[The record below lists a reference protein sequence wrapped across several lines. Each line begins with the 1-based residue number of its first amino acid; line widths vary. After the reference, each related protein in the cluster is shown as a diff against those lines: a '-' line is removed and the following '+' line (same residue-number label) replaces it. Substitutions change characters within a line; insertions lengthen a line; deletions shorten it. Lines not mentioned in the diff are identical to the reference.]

1 MARTITL
8 LTVFGPVIVCA
19 IPQRGNFIG
28 MAQCSS
34 LPSII
39 RMTVE
44 QCEQIC
50 GIGWHAYEK
59 WEVVSAL
66 ATWVIPLFVLRLA
79 GVGWTLP
86 AQHGACLST
95 TASWPHTLLGNPIDV
110 IWSHL
115 EKLEHMH
122 RTQQDDAALA
132 IIRITL
138 DDFDFD
144 HGAQSTAKIEARET
158 LSAILIRYKNSLGH
172 TERIGFLEKCHDAA
186 FLLAHNRTSSTRR
199 AALAVIAYAVALFTS
214 LASAMAQNSAA
225 VHTPH
230 TLALRELYYWLIS
243 AIALS
248 SATGA
253 FPTEHTAWADLKPVI
268 SAISDSQFNLA
279 PLKPWTG
286 GSYCY
291 RPHKRIKGR
300 SIPLLGLSILA
311 VGGAWAISFTMSW
324 ITPTRGLGC
333 RSFMEL
339 GFFAAWVIN
348 FLVSYC
354 IARTAHEKWP
364 KGAFVATF
372 ICDIIIAVPSVLPI
386 RRCNGHK
393 VIIIDT
399 HHHFSGW
406 FNSCKCWA
414 AFWTV
419 RRAAAHYVPV
429 GLAAQEHALAPTY
442 FTLLACALG
451 VQVLLSGGILVHY
464 RRELRLI
471 YGGQLEGP
479 ATSEVPPHHGRE
491 DASRQDSDG
500 SGSSV

>member
-8 LTVFGPVIVCA
+8 LTVFGPVVVSA

-66 ATWVIPLFVLRLA
+66 ATWVIPLFVL
-79 GVGWTLP
+79 VGNMHFSNFELELFSLSSPSVP
-86 AQHGACLST
+86 ASGGSGSYAAR
-95 TASWPHTLLGNPIDV
+95 TAWSVFINYGFVASHLLGNPIDV

-122 RTQQDDAALA
+122 HQMQQDDAALA

-144 HGAQSTAKIEARET
+144 FDHGAQSTAKIEATET

-172 TERIGFLEKCHDAA
+172 TERIRFLEKCHDAA
-186 FLLAHNRTSSTRR
+186 FLLAHSRTSSTRR

-253 FPTEHTAWADLKPVI
+253 FPTEHTARADLKPVI
-268 SAISDSQFNLA
+268 SAISDSQFKLA

-291 RPHKRIKGR
+291 RPHKRIEGR

-339 GFFAAWVIN
+339 GFFFGWVIN

-372 ICDIIIAVPSVLPI
+372 VCDMIIAVPSVL
-386 RRCNGHK
+386 CL
-393 VIIIDT
+393 
-399 HHHFSGW
+399 FL
-406 FNSCKCWA
+406 
-414 AFWTV
+414 AFK
-419 RRAAAHYVPV
+419 
-429 GLAAQEHALAPTY
+429 GM
-442 FTLLACALG
+442 
-451 VQVLLSGGILVHY
+451 
-464 RRELRLI
+464 
-471 YGGQLEGP
+471 
-479 ATSEVPPHHGRE
+479 
-491 DASRQDSDG
+491 
-500 SGSSV
+500 